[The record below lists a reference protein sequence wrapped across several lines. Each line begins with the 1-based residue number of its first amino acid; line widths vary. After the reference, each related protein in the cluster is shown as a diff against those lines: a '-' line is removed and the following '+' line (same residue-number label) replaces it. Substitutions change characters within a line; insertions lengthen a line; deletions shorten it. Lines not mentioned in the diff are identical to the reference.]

1 MPRSRSS
8 SAARRLNKAPQ
19 NTEAINRQLEQIAAQ
34 WRFAQAGFSLA
45 DDSRFVPTVIVT
57 TSDSLLRR
65 SSS

>member
-8 SAARRLNKAPQ
+8 SAAWRAEQGAAEHR
-19 NTEAINRQLEQIAAQ
+19 AINRQLEQIAAQ
-34 WRFAQAGFSLA
+34 WRFARAGFSLA